1 MLLQTVIGKHEIWA
15 ILTWLTTIMAV
26 NEIDI

>member
-15 ILTWLTTIMAV
+15 ILAWLTMIMAV
-26 NEIDI
+26 NKIDI